1 MLIDEQN
8 YEEITKNIGKTLN
21 HDELFNNKDLSLDT
35 INNQDDQYLLD
46 GINSKNREPRRAS
59 KKWC

>member
-1 MLIDEQN
+1 MINRSKTPIHSMLIDEQN

-35 INNQDDQYLLD
+35 INNQDD
-46 GINSKNREPRRAS
+46 
-59 KKWC
+59 